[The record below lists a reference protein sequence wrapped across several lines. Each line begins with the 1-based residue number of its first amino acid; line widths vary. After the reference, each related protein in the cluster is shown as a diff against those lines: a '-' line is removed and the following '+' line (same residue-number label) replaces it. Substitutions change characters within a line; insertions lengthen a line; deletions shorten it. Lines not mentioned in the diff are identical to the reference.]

1 MNLPNKLTLAR
12 IALTFIFLVFLF
24 SKGLLFRYLSLVTFI
39 VALLTDFYDGH
50 IARSR
55 NLVTDFGKLMDPIA
69 DKILVLAAFLAFV
82 ELQIIP
88 AWMVVLV
95 IVREFVITGMR
106 LLAASKGI
114 VLPADK
120 SGKHKT
126 ASQMVAIFSILSYLA
141 IRDTMGFLQDTRGSV
156 QFRGSGIEGFFDFA
170 IVILMIVTVS
180 FTLSSGI
187 FYLWSN
193 KDIVL
198 GAKTD

>member
-1 MNLPNKLTLAR
+1 MNLPNKLTLSR

-39 VALLTDFYDGH
+39 VASLTDFYDGH

-126 ASQMVAIFSILSYLA
+126 ASQMIAIFSILSYLA
-141 IRDTMGFLQDTRGSV
+141 IKDTMRFLQDTRGFV
-156 QFRGSGIEGFFDFA
+156 QFHGSGIEGFFDFA

>member
-1 MNLPNKLTLAR
+1 MNLPNKLTLSR
-12 IALTFIFLVFLF
+12 IVLTFIFLVFLF
-24 SKGLLFRYLSLVTFI
+24 SKGLLFRYLALVIFI
-39 VALLTDFYDGH
+39 VASLTDFYDGH

-193 KDIVL
+193 KDIVS

>member
-1 MNLPNKLTLAR
+1 MNLPNKLTLSR

-24 SKGLLFRYLSLVTFI
+24 SKGLLFRYLALVIFI
-39 VALLTDFYDGH
+39 VASLTDFYDGH

-193 KDIVL
+193 KDIVS

>member
-1 MNLPNKLTLAR
+1 MNLPNKLTLSR
-12 IALTFIFLVFLF
+12 IALTFVFMVFLF
-24 SKGLLFRYLSLVTFI
+24 SKGFLFRYLALVTFI
-39 VALLTDFYDGH
+39 IASFTDFYDGH

-55 NLVTDFGKLMDPIA
+55 NLITDFGKLMDPIA

-88 AWMVVLV
+88 AWMVVLI

-106 LLAASKGI
+106 LLAASKGV

-141 IRDTMGFLQDTRGSV
+141 IRDTMRFLQDTKGVV

>member
-106 LLAASKGI
+106 LLAASK
-114 VLPADK
+114 
-120 SGKHKT
+120 
-126 ASQMVAIFSILSYLA
+126 
-141 IRDTMGFLQDTRGSV
+141 
-156 QFRGSGIEGFFDFA
+156 
-170 IVILMIVTVS
+170 
-180 FTLSSGI
+180 
-187 FYLWSN
+187 
-193 KDIVL
+193 
-198 GAKTD
+198 